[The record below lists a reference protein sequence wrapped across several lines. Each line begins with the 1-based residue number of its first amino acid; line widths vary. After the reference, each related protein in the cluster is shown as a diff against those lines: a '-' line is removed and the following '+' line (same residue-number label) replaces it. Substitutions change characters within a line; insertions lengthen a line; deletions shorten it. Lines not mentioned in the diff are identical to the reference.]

1 MNFDDLFSPVNKIKG
16 VGPIISKKLLDK
28 GITNKID
35 LFLNLPTGAIDRR
48 FCPKL
53 DQLEVGKVSTIF
65 VTPIKYNIPRFRN
78 LPNKVTCKDE
88 YGQIDIIFFNSRENY
103 IKQIL
108 PLNNEVIISGKVNV
122 YKNKFQITNPE
133 YIQSVEKEND
143 IKKIMAK
150 YSSVTGISAKTI
162 QKIYNEEIKKLSEID
177 EWHDKDFIKKLNWP
191 TWYESIFRLHNPEN
205 LSDIDK
211 ESKFYKRLAYDEIF
225 SNFLI
230 FSEIKKR
237 IKKLQKKPKTINNVI
252 LTNIKNKLSFQL
264 TQGQEKVLDEIFN
277 DLSSEKKMLR
287 VLQGDVGS
295 GKTVVAMLAAATVV
309 KSGYQVAFLC
319 PTDLLAKQHYKLFKT
334 ILAEENINISLLS
347 GKTKLSE
354 QQIVRSKIESSN
366 IDIAIGTHS
375 LFQEKTIFNNL
386 GLIVIDE
393 QHKFGVQQRI
403 NLSLKGNINTDV
415 LLMTATP
422 IPRTLIL
429 TTYGEMDISTIK
441 EKPFR
446 NTNISTLS
454 KSLDKID
461 EIMNFVENKLYEG
474 DQIYWVCPLIED
486 SEKLT
491 KLSSAVTRFNFL
503 KKKLKYNIG
512 LIHGSLSNQEKD
524 LEMKKFVDG
533 KTKLIVSTTVIEVG
547 IDNPNANTIIIEN
560 SERFGLSQ
568 LHQLRGRVGRG
579 TKDGSCLLLYASNIG
594 ENGRKRI
601 QILKS
606 SMDGF
611 YISEED
617 LKLRGFGDI
626 IGYKQSGEKDFLIAD
641 PAYHNDLFEL
651 AKHQIETEQTK
662 EIEIE
667 KRYNKLLKIFK
678 KDKILNIIDTG

>member
-108 PLNNEVIISGKVNV
+108 PLNNEVIVSGKVNV

-287 VLQGDVGS
+287 VLQG
-295 GKTVVAMLAAATVV
+295 
-309 KSGYQVAFLC
+309 
-319 PTDLLAKQHYKLFKT
+319 
-334 ILAEENINISLLS
+334 
-347 GKTKLSE
+347 
-354 QQIVRSKIESSN
+354 
-366 IDIAIGTHS
+366 
-375 LFQEKTIFNNL
+375 
-386 GLIVIDE
+386 
-393 QHKFGVQQRI
+393 
-403 NLSLKGNINTDV
+403 
-415 LLMTATP
+415 
-422 IPRTLIL
+422 
-429 TTYGEMDISTIK
+429 
-441 EKPFR
+441 
-446 NTNISTLS
+446 
-454 KSLDKID
+454 
-461 EIMNFVENKLYEG
+461 
-474 DQIYWVCPLIED
+474 
-486 SEKLT
+486 
-491 KLSSAVTRFNFL
+491 
-503 KKKLKYNIG
+503 
-512 LIHGSLSNQEKD
+512 
-524 LEMKKFVDG
+524 
-533 KTKLIVSTTVIEVG
+533 
-547 IDNPNANTIIIEN
+547 
-560 SERFGLSQ
+560 
-568 LHQLRGRVGRG
+568 
-579 TKDGSCLLLYASNIG
+579 
-594 ENGRKRI
+594 
-601 QILKS
+601 
-606 SMDGF
+606 
-611 YISEED
+611 
-617 LKLRGFGDI
+617 
-626 IGYKQSGEKDFLIAD
+626 
-641 PAYHNDLFEL
+641 
-651 AKHQIETEQTK
+651 
-662 EIEIE
+662 
-667 KRYNKLLKIFK
+667 
-678 KDKILNIIDTG
+678 